1 MIKEGIVYYS
11 TGSNYKIK
19 SDGVFY
25 ECKIKGKLRIKQIET
40 TNPIA
45 VGDKVSF
52 SIEKNKKSP
61 IGLISEVKERNNYII
76 RKSVNLS
83 KQFHIIASN
92 IDQVFLMVT
101 IKEPKTFTSFID
113 RFLVTAEAYRI
124 KTIILFNKIDLY
136 SPDEKK
142 ELDILREIY
151 SNIGYD
157 CFKISAKKKD
167 TLKSIINLMKDKT
180 NMFSGNS
187 GVGKSTLINTLF
199 PKLKLKTIEISNT
212 HKQGKHAT
220 TFSEMHDLND
230 GIKIVDT
237 PGVKS
242 FGIVDINPEEL
253 DNYFPE
259 FSALKSNCRFNNCM
273 HVKEPN
279 CAIKLGLEEKIISQT
294 RYNSYID
301 LIREDNYKIR

>member
-11 TGSNYKIK
+11 TGSNYKVK

-25 ECKIKGKLRIKQIET
+25 KCKIKGKLRIKQIET

-52 SIEKNKKSP
+52 SIEKNKKSTV
-61 IGLISEVKERNNYII
+61 GLISEVKERNNYII

-113 RFLVTAEAYRI
+113 RFLVTAEAYKI
-124 KTIILFNKIDLY
+124 KVIILFNKIDVC
-136 SPDEKK
+136 SNDELKQ
-142 ELDILREIY
+142 LDVLREIY
-151 SNIGYD
+151 SKIGYD
-157 CFKISAKKKD
+157 CFKIIARNKS
-167 TLKSIINLMKDKT
+167 TLKNIINLMKEKI

-199 PKLKLKTIEISNT
+199 PKLKLKTIEISNS

-220 TFSEMHDLND
+220 TFSEMYDLKD

-242 FGIVDINPEEL
+242 FGIVEINPEEL

-259 FSALKSNCRFNNCM
+259 FLALKSNCKFNNCM

-279 CAIKLGLEEKIISQT
+279 CAIKLGLEEKIISKT
-294 RYNSYID
+294 RYDSYID
-301 LIREDNYKIR
+301 LIKEDSYKIR

>member
-11 TGSNYKIK
+11 TGSNYKVK
-19 SDGVFY
+19 SDGLFY

-136 SPDEKK
+136 SPNEIK
-142 ELDILREIY
+142 ELEILREVY

-157 CFKISAKKKD
+157 CFKISAKKKG

-199 PKLKLKTIEISNT
+199 PKLKLKTIEISST

-259 FSALKSNCRFNNCM
+259 FLALKSNCRFNNCM

-294 RYNSYID
+294 RYDSYID
-301 LIREDNYKIR
+301 LIKEDNYKIR

>member
-11 TGSNYKIK
+11 TGSNYKVK

-52 SIEKNKKSP
+52 SVEKNKKSP

-92 IDQVFLMVT
+92 IDQVFLMAT

-136 SPDEKK
+136 SPNEIK
-142 ELDILREIY
+142 ELEILREVY

-167 TLKSIINLMKDKT
+167 TLKSIIDLMKDKT

-199 PKLKLKTIEISNT
+199 PKLKLKTIEISST

-253 DNYFPE
+253 DNYYPE
-259 FSALKSNCRFNNCM
+259 FLALKSNCRFNNCM

-294 RYNSYID
+294 RYDSYID

>member
-11 TGSNYKIK
+11 TGSNYKVK

-136 SPDEKK
+136 SPNEIK
-142 ELDILREIY
+142 ELEILREVY

-167 TLKSIINLMKDKT
+167 TLKSIIDLMKDKT

-199 PKLKLKTIEISNT
+199 PKLKLKTIEISST

-230 GIKIVDT
+230 GIRIVDT

-253 DNYFPE
+253 DSYFPE
-259 FSALKSNCRFNNCM
+259 FLALKSNCRFNNCM

-294 RYNSYID
+294 RYDSYID

>member
-11 TGSNYKIK
+11 TGSNYKVK

-136 SPDEKK
+136 SPDEIK
-142 ELDILREIY
+142 ELEILREVY

-167 TLKSIINLMKDKT
+167 TLKSIIDLMKDKT

-230 GIKIVDT
+230 GIRIVDT

-253 DNYFPE
+253 DSYFPE
-259 FSALKSNCRFNNCM
+259 FLALKSNCRFNNCM

-294 RYNSYID
+294 RYDSYID

>member
-11 TGSNYKIK
+11 TGSNYKVK

-136 SPDEKK
+136 SPNEIK
-142 ELDILREIY
+142 ELEILREVY

-157 CFKISAKKKD
+157 CFKISAKKKG
-167 TLKSIINLMKDKT
+167 TLKSIINLMKGKT

-199 PKLKLKTIEISNT
+199 PKLKLKTIEISST

-253 DNYFPE
+253 DNYYPE
-259 FSALKSNCRFNNCM
+259 FLALKSNCRFNNCM

-294 RYNSYID
+294 RYDSYID
-301 LIREDNYKIR
+301 LIKEDNYKIR

>member
-167 TLKSIINLMKDKT
+167 TLKSIVNLMKDKI

-294 RYNSYID
+294 RYDSYID
-301 LIREDNYKIR
+301 LIKEDNYKIR

>member
-230 GIKIVDT
+230 GIRIVDT

-253 DNYFPE
+253 DSYFPE
-259 FSALKSNCRFNNCM
+259 FLALKSNCRFNNCM

-294 RYNSYID
+294 RYDSYID

>member
-11 TGSNYKIK
+11 TGSNYKVK

-25 ECKIKGKLRIKQIET
+25 ECKIKGKLRIKQIQT

-45 VGDKVSF
+45 VGDKVYF
-52 SIEKNKKSP
+52 SIEKSKKSTL
-61 IGLISEVKERNNYII
+61 GLISEVKERNNYII

-113 RFLVTAEAYRI
+113 RFLVTAKAYRI
-124 KTIILFNKIDLY
+124 KAIILFNKIDLY
-136 SPDEKK
+136 SPDEIK
-142 ELDILREIY
+142 ELEILREIY

-157 CFKISAKKKD
+157 CFKISARKKS
-167 TLKSIINLMKDKT
+167 TLKSIINLMKGKT

-220 TFSEMHDLND
+220 TFSEMHDLDD

-259 FSALKSNCRFNNCM
+259 FLALKSNCRFNNCM

-279 CAIKLGLEEKIISQT
+279 CAVKLGLENKIISQT

-301 LIREDNYKIR
+301 LIKEDNYKIR

>member
-11 TGSNYKIK
+11 TGSNYKVK

-136 SPDEKK
+136 SPDEIK
-142 ELDILREIY
+142 ELEILREVY

-167 TLKSIINLMKDKT
+167 TLKSIIDLMKDKT

-253 DNYFPE
+253 DSYFPE
-259 FSALKSNCRFNNCM
+259 FLALKSNCRFNNCM

-294 RYNSYID
+294 RYDSYID

>member
-11 TGSNYKIK
+11 TGSNYKVK

-25 ECKIKGKLRIKQIET
+25 KCKIKGKLRIKQIET

-52 SIEKNKKSP
+52 SVEENKKSTV
-61 IGLISEVKERNNYII
+61 GLISEVKERNNYII

-113 RFLVTAEAYRI
+113 RFLVTAEAYKI
-124 KTIILFNKIDLY
+124 KVIILFNKIDIY
-136 SPDEKK
+136 SNDELKR
-142 ELDILREIY
+142 LDILREIY
-151 SNIGYD
+151 SKIGYD
-157 CFKISAKKKD
+157 CFKIIARNKT
-167 TLKSIINLMKDKT
+167 TLKNIINLMKEKT

-199 PKLKLKTIEISNT
+199 PKLKLKTIEISNS

-220 TFSEMHDLND
+220 TFSEMYDLNN

-242 FGIVDINPEEL
+242 FGIVEINPEEL

-259 FSALKSNCRFNNCM
+259 FLALKSNCKFNNCM
-273 HVKEPN
+273 HLKEPN
-279 CAIKLGLEEKIISQT
+279 CAIKLGLEEKIISKT
-294 RYNSYID
+294 RYDSYID
-301 LIREDNYKIR
+301 LIKEDDYKIR

>member
-92 IDQVFLMVT
+92 IHLH
-101 IKEPKTFTSFID
+101 
-113 RFLVTAEAYRI
+113 
-124 KTIILFNKIDLY
+124 ILN
-136 SPDEKK
+136 
-142 ELDILREIY
+142 
-151 SNIGYD
+151 
-157 CFKISAKKKD
+157 
-167 TLKSIINLMKDKT
+167 SI
-180 NMFSGNS
+180 
-187 GVGKSTLINTLF
+187 
-199 PKLKLKTIEISNT
+199 LKTTLCKYFWRDII
-212 HKQGKHAT
+212 
-220 TFSEMHDLND
+220 FC
-230 GIKIVDT
+230 KICV
-237 PGVKS
+237 
-242 FGIVDINPEEL
+242 
-253 DNYFPE
+253 
-259 FSALKSNCRFNNCM
+259 
-273 HVKEPN
+273 
-279 CAIKLGLEEKIISQT
+279 
-294 RYNSYID
+294 
-301 LIREDNYKIR
+301 

>member
-11 TGSNYKIK
+11 TGSNYKVK

-136 SPDEKK
+136 SPNEIK
-142 ELDILREIY
+142 ELEILREIY

-237 PGVKS
+237 PGIKS

-294 RYNSYID
+294 RYDSYID

>member
-11 TGSNYKIK
+11 TGSNYKVK

-136 SPDEKK
+136 SPNEIK
-142 ELDILREIY
+142 ELEILREVY

-157 CFKISAKKKD
+157 CFKISAKKKG
-167 TLKSIINLMKDKT
+167 TLKSIINLMKGKT

-199 PKLKLKTIEISNT
+199 PKLKLKTIEISST

-253 DNYFPE
+253 DNYYPE
-259 FSALKSNCRFNNCM
+259 FLALKSNCRFNNCM

-294 RYNSYID
+294 RYDSYID

>member
-11 TGSNYKIK
+11 TGSNYKVK

-136 SPDEKK
+136 SPNEIK
-142 ELDILREIY
+142 ELEILREIY

-157 CFKISAKKKD
+157 CFKISAKKKG
-167 TLKSIINLMKDKT
+167 TLKSIINLMKGKT

-212 HKQGKHAT
+212 YKQGKHAT

-253 DNYFPE
+253 DSYFPE
-259 FSALKSNCRFNNCM
+259 FLM
-273 HVKEPN
+273 
-279 CAIKLGLEEKIISQT
+279 ISSIFAWYAST
-294 RYNSYID
+294 S
-301 LIREDNYKIR
+301 L

>member
-167 TLKSIINLMKDKT
+167 TLKSIVNLMKDKI

-294 RYNSYID
+294 RYDSYID

>member
-11 TGSNYKIK
+11 TGSNYKVK

-52 SIEKNKKSP
+52 SVEKNKKSP

-136 SPDEKK
+136 SPNEIK
-142 ELDILREIY
+142 ELEILREVY

-157 CFKISAKKKD
+157 CFKISAKKKG
-167 TLKSIINLMKDKT
+167 TLKNIINLMKGKT

-199 PKLKLKTIEISNT
+199 PKLKLKTIEISST

-253 DNYFPE
+253 DNYYPE
-259 FSALKSNCRFNNCM
+259 FLALKSNCRFNNCM

-294 RYNSYID
+294 RYDSYID

>member
-11 TGSNYKIK
+11 TGSNYKVK

-136 SPDEKK
+136 SPNEIK
-142 ELDILREIY
+142 ELEILREVY

-157 CFKISAKKKD
+157 CFKISAKKKG

-199 PKLKLKTIEISNT
+199 PKLKLKTIEISST

-259 FSALKSNCRFNNCM
+259 FLALKSNCRFNNCM

-294 RYNSYID
+294 RYDSYID

>member
-1 MIKEGIVYYS
+1 
-11 TGSNYKIK
+11 
-19 SDGVFY
+19 
-25 ECKIKGKLRIKQIET
+25 
-40 TNPIA
+40 
-45 VGDKVSF
+45 
-52 SIEKNKKSP
+52 
-61 IGLISEVKERNNYII
+61 
-76 RKSVNLS
+76 
-83 KQFHIIASN
+83 
-92 IDQVFLMVT
+92 MVT

-136 SPDEKK
+136 SPNEIK
-142 ELDILREIY
+142 ELEILREVY

-253 DNYFPE
+253 DSYFPE
-259 FSALKSNCRFNNCM
+259 FLALKSNCRFNNCM

-279 CAIKLGLEEKIISQT
+279 CAIKLGLEKNIISQT
-294 RYNSYID
+294 RYDSYID

>member
-1 MIKEGIVYYS
+1 MIHK
-11 TGSNYKIK
+11 
-19 SDGVFY
+19 
-25 ECKIKGKLRIKQIET
+25 
-40 TNPIA
+40 
-45 VGDKVSF
+45 
-52 SIEKNKKSP
+52 
-61 IGLISEVKERNNYII
+61 
-76 RKSVNLS
+76 
-83 KQFHIIASN
+83 
-92 IDQVFLMVT
+92 
-101 IKEPKTFTSFID
+101 
-113 RFLVTAEAYRI
+113 
-124 KTIILFNKIDLY
+124 IILFNKIDLY
-136 SPDEKK
+136 SPDEIK
-142 ELDILREIY
+142 ELEILREVY

-157 CFKISAKKKD
+157 CFKISAKKKG
-167 TLKSIINLMKDKT
+167 TLKNIINLMKGKT

-199 PKLKLKTIEISNT
+199 PKLKLKTIEISST

-259 FSALKSNCRFNNCM
+259 FLALKSNCRFNNCM

-294 RYNSYID
+294 RYDSYID
-301 LIREDNYKIR
+301 LIKKDNYKIR

>member
-11 TGSNYKIK
+11 TGSNYKVK

-61 IGLISEVKERNNYII
+61 IGLIFEVKERNNYII

-136 SPDEKK
+136 SPDEIK
-142 ELDILREIY
+142 ELEILREVY

-167 TLKSIINLMKDKT
+167 TLKSIIDLMKDKT

-199 PKLKLKTIEISNT
+199 PKLKLKTIEISST

-253 DNYFPE
+253 DNYYPE
-259 FSALKSNCRFNNCM
+259 FLALKSNCRFNNCM

-294 RYNSYID
+294 RYDSYID
-301 LIREDNYKIR
+301 LIKEDNYKIR

>member
-157 CFKISAKKKD
+157 CFKISAKKKG

-294 RYNSYID
+294 RYDSYID

>member
-1 MIKEGIVYYS
+1 MIKEGIVYCS
-11 TGSNYKIK
+11 TGSDYKVK

-25 ECKIKGKLRIKQIET
+25 KCKIKGKLRIKQIET

-52 SIEKNKKSP
+52 SIEKNKKSTV
-61 IGLISEVKERNNYII
+61 GLISEVKERNNYII

-113 RFLVTAEAYRI
+113 RFLVTAEAYKI
-124 KTIILFNKIDLY
+124 KVIILFNKIDIY
-136 SPDEKK
+136 SNDELKQ
-142 ELDILREIY
+142 LDILREIY
-151 SNIGYD
+151 SKIGYD
-157 CFKISAKKKD
+157 CFKIIARNKS
-167 TLKSIINLMKDKT
+167 TLKNIINLMKEKI

-199 PKLKLKTIEISNT
+199 PKLKLKTIEISNS

-220 TFSEMHDLND
+220 TFSEMYDLKD

-242 FGIVDINPEEL
+242 FGIVEINPEEL

-259 FSALKSNCRFNNCM
+259 FLALKSNCKFNNCM

-279 CAIKLGLEEKIISQT
+279 CAIKLGLEEKIISKT
-294 RYNSYID
+294 RYDSYID
-301 LIREDNYKIR
+301 LIKEDSYKIR

>member
-11 TGSNYKIK
+11 TGSNYKVK

-136 SPDEKK
+136 SPDEIK
-142 ELDILREIY
+142 ELEILREVY

-157 CFKISAKKKD
+157 CFKISAKKKG
-167 TLKSIINLMKDKT
+167 TLKSIINLMKGKT

-199 PKLKLKTIEISNT
+199 PKLKLKTIQISNT
-212 HKQGKHAT
+212 HKKGKHAT

-253 DNYFPE
+253 DSYFPE
-259 FSALKSNCRFNNCM
+259 FLALKSNCRFNNCM

-294 RYNSYID
+294 RYDSYID

>member
-52 SIEKNKKSP
+52 SIEKNKKYP

-157 CFKISAKKKD
+157 CFKISAKKKG

-237 PGVKS
+237 PGLKS

>member
-52 SIEKNKKSP
+52 SIEKNKKYP

-157 CFKISAKKKD
+157 CFKISAKKKG

-294 RYNSYID
+294 RYDSYID

>member
-11 TGSNYKIK
+11 TGSNYKVK

-136 SPDEKK
+136 SPNEIK
-142 ELDILREIY
+142 ELEILREVY

-253 DNYFPE
+253 DNYYPE
-259 FSALKSNCRFNNCM
+259 FLALKSNCRFNNCM

-294 RYNSYID
+294 RYDSYID

>member
-11 TGSNYKIK
+11 TGSNYKVK

-253 DNYFPE
+253 DNYYPE
-259 FSALKSNCRFNNCM
+259 FLALKSNCRFNNCM

-294 RYNSYID
+294 RYDSYID

>member
-11 TGSNYKIK
+11 TGSNYRVK

-25 ECKIKGKLRIKQIET
+25 ICKMKGKLRIKQIET

-52 SIEKNKKSP
+52 SIEKNKKFAV
-61 IGLISEVKERNNYII
+61 GLIFEVKERNNYII

-113 RFLVTAEAYRI
+113 RFLVTAEAYKI
-124 KTIILFNKIDLY
+124 KVIILFNKIDIY
-136 SPDEKK
+136 SNDELKR
-142 ELDILREIY
+142 LDILIEIY
-151 SNIGYD
+151 SKIGYD
-157 CFKISAKKKD
+157 CFKIIARDKS
-167 TLKSIINLMKDKT
+167 TLKNIINLMKEKT

-199 PKLKLKTIEISNT
+199 PKLKLKTIEISNS

-220 TFSEMHDLND
+220 TFSEMYDLNH

-242 FGIVDINPEEL
+242 FGIVEINPEEL

-259 FSALKSNCRFNNCM
+259 FLALKSNCKFNNCM
-273 HVKEPN
+273 HLKEPN
-279 CAIKLGLEEKIISQT
+279 CAIKLGLEEKIISKT
-294 RYNSYID
+294 RYDSYID
-301 LIREDNYKIR
+301 LIKEDNYKIR

>member
-11 TGSNYKIK
+11 TGSNYKVK

-61 IGLISEVKERNNYII
+61 IGLIFEVKERNNYII

-136 SPDEKK
+136 SPDEIK
-142 ELDILREIY
+142 ELEILREVY

-199 PKLKLKTIEISNT
+199 PKLKLKTIEISST

-253 DNYFPE
+253 DSYFPE
-259 FSALKSNCRFNNCM
+259 FLALKSNCRFNNCM

-294 RYNSYID
+294 RYDSYID

>member
-11 TGSNYKIK
+11 TGSNYKVK

-157 CFKISAKKKD
+157 CFKISAKKKG
-167 TLKSIINLMKDKT
+167 TLKSIINLMKGKT

-237 PGVKS
+237 PGIKS

-294 RYNSYID
+294 RYDSYID

>member
-11 TGSNYKIK
+11 TGSNYKVK

-136 SPDEKK
+136 SPNEIK
-142 ELDILREIY
+142 ELEILREVY

-157 CFKISAKKKD
+157 CFKISAKKKG

-199 PKLKLKTIEISNT
+199 PKLKLKTIQISNT
-212 HKQGKHAT
+212 HKKGKHAT

-253 DNYFPE
+253 DNYYPE
-259 FSALKSNCRFNNCM
+259 FLALKSNCRFNNCM

-294 RYNSYID
+294 RYDSYID

>member
-1 MIKEGIVYYS
+1 MKIKEL
-11 TGSNYKIK
+11 
-19 SDGVFY
+19 
-25 ECKIKGKLRIKQIET
+25 E
-40 TNPIA
+40 
-45 VGDKVSF
+45 
-52 SIEKNKKSP
+52 
-61 IGLISEVKERNNYII
+61 
-76 RKSVNLS
+76 
-83 KQFHIIASN
+83 
-92 IDQVFLMVT
+92 
-101 IKEPKTFTSFID
+101 
-113 RFLVTAEAYRI
+113 
-124 KTIILFNKIDLY
+124 
-136 SPDEKK
+136 
-142 ELDILREIY
+142 ILREVY

-167 TLKSIINLMKDKT
+167 TLKSIIDLMKDKT

-199 PKLKLKTIEISNT
+199 PKLKLKTIQISNT
-212 HKQGKHAT
+212 HKKGKHAT

-253 DNYFPE
+253 DNYYPE
-259 FSALKSNCRFNNCM
+259 FLALKSNCRFNNCM

-294 RYNSYID
+294 RYDSYID
-301 LIREDNYKIR
+301 LIKEDKL

>member
-11 TGSNYKIK
+11 TGSNYKVK

-136 SPDEKK
+136 SPNEIK
-142 ELDILREIY
+142 ELEILREVY
-151 SNIGYD
+151 SDIGYD
-157 CFKISAKKKD
+157 CFKISAKKKG
-167 TLKSIINLMKDKT
+167 TLKSIINLMKGKT

-199 PKLKLKTIEISNT
+199 PKLKLKTIEISST

-259 FSALKSNCRFNNCM
+259 FLALKSNCRFNNCM

-294 RYNSYID
+294 RYDSYID
-301 LIREDNYKIR
+301 LIKEDNYKIR

>member
-220 TFSEMHDLND
+220 TFSEMYDLND

-294 RYNSYID
+294 RYDSYID

>member
-11 TGSNYKIK
+11 TGSNYKVK

-259 FSALKSNCRFNNCM
+259 FLALKSNCRFNNCM

-294 RYNSYID
+294 RYDSYID